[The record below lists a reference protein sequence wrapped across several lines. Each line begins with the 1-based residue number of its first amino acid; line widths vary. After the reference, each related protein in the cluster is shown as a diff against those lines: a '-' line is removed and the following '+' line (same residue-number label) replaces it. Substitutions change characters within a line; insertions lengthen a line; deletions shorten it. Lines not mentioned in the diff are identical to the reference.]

1 MKSKIRLFL
10 LVLLI
15 IEFQFCTFSLY
26 SGEVSNNYINRNHPF
41 SKKYSIKTDRGI
53 VAIKTAPD
61 SIYLGWRLFREDTN
75 GAAFNIYHSGGNG
88 HFKRI
93 NKNPVSQATDTVISG
108 INPAVVNSFYIV
120 PVLGG
125 KEFKASKIVRIAA
138 DSPVRNYISIPLK
151 QESHFVQH
159 AWPADLNGDGN
170 FELVVSRL
178 PSGEGNA
185 LIEAYSIEEGFL
197 WRVDMGPLSVK
208 KAGVN
213 SGNDSPPASISG
225 LGNVAGF
232 RDNDNITVFDLDGDG
247 KDEVFVRTA
256 SGVVFSDGKTLVDS
270 SGGQYISVINGC
282 SGNEII
288 RKKVPQD
295 FVSDG
300 PLSGHFG
307 IAFLN
312 GKRPSLIVKLKNRE
326 GEKGKKFNQLIA
338 AYDLKKGKLHEK
350 WKIKTSDVQSFHQL
364 RILDVN
370 QDGKDEICDGSYV
383 IGPDGKLLYKIP
395 GVIHGDRFHIGDID
409 PARPGLEGYGIQQME
424 GGSNPEFPWY
434 YYDAASGKI
443 ISCGK
448 EKDVDTGRGTVADI
462 DPDHPGMEM
471 WSYGGLYNVQ
481 GEKIGDVTPETN
493 FRIWWD
499 GDLLDEILDKT
510 FIFKWMHQKKTSTKI
525 LSPVGIRHN
534 SRNAPPFYGDIL
546 GDWREEV
553 IWESTDNSE
562 LRIYTTTIPAQI
574 KMITPLQNRA
584 YRLCFTV
591 KGYMQS
597 TLPDKF
603 PIE

>member
-1 MKSKIRLFL
+1 MSMKKSRGIILSI
-10 LVLLI
+10 LLI
-15 IEFQFCTFSLY
+15 SGLQYCSFSL
-26 SGEVSNNYINRNHPF
+26 F
-41 SKKYSIKTDRGI
+41 SKKKDNNRNQSFSNVFSTKKDRGI

-61 SIYLGWRLFREDTN
+61 SVYLGWRLFREDFQGT
-75 GAAFNIYHSGGNG
+75 AFNIYHSTGNG
-88 HFKRI
+88 HFQRI
-93 NKNPVSQATDTVISG
+93 NKNPVTQSSDTVISG
-108 INPAVVNSFYIV
+108 INPAVDNAFYIV
-120 PVLGG
+120 PEPGG
-125 KEFKASKIVRIAA
+125 KEFNASKIVRIAA

-151 QESHFVQH
+151 QENHFVQH
-159 AWPADLNGDGN
+159 TWPADLNGDGN

-185 LIEAYSIEEGFL
+185 LIEAYSIEKGFL

-213 SGNDSPPASISG
+213 CGNDSPPASISG
-225 LGNVAGF
+225 FGNVAGY

-247 KDEVFVRTA
+247 KDEVMVRTA
-256 SGVVFSDGKTLVDS
+256 SGVVFGDAKTLVDA
-270 SGGQYISVINGC
+270 SGGQYISVISGL
-282 SGNEII
+282 SGNEIV
-288 RKKVPQD
+288 RKRIPQD

-338 AYDLKKGKLHEK
+338 AYDLNNGRLQEK
-350 WKIKTSDVQSFHQL
+350 WKVKPGGVQSFHQL

-370 QDGKDEICDGSYV
+370 QDGKDDICDGSYV
-383 IGPDGKLLYKIP
+383 VGSDGKLLYKIP

-424 GGSNPEFPWY
+424 GGSKPEFPWY

-443 ISCGK
+443 LFTGK

-462 DPDHPGMEM
+462 DPNHPGMEM
-471 WSYGGLYNVQ
+471 WSRGGLYNVR
-481 GEKIGDVTPETN
+481 GEKIGDSTPETN

-510 FIFKWMHQKKTSTKI
+510 FIFKWLPEEKTSAKI
-525 LSPVGIRHN
+525 LDPTGIRHN

-553 IWESTDNSE
+553 IWESTDHSE
-562 LRIYTTTIPAQI
+562 LRIYTTTIPAQTR
-574 KMITPLQNRA
+574 MITPLQNRA